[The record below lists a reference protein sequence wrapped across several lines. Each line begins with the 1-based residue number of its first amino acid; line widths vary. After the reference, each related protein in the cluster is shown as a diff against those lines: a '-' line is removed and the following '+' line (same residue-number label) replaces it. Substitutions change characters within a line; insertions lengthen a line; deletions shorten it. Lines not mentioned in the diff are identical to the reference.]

1 MNRNATYALFGVTFA
16 LVASGLVGS
25 NLLSAQPSGLVSQDI
40 TPSSDGMKISG
51 HVTTIATDANGHI
64 KAYRQT
70 DNFVVNNGKDCVT
83 KLLFGGSTT
92 RGAQAGGGTSCFGL
106 LNAPFTAIAVGNRTA
121 AITAASTNSS
131 LTNEAIAGNGLS
143 RQVGTVGYTNAT
155 GSTGSITTI
164 QTTFGPLTGLSSGGT
179 HVTESGLFNSTAV
192 NAGGMFAHQAISS
205 IALNTGDSL
214 TIKWTITVG

>member
-1 MNRNATYALFGVTFA
+1 MNRNTTYALFGVTFA

-25 NLLSAQPSGLVSQDI
+25 NLLSAQPSGLVAQDT

-70 DNFVVNNGKDCVT
+70 DNVVVNNGKDCVT

-92 RGAQAGGGTSCFGL
+92 RGAAGTGTCTGL
-106 LNAPFTAIAVGNRTA
+106 LNAPFTAIAVGNRSGTTTVA
-121 AITAASTNSS
+121 TTNSS
-131 LTNEAIAGNGLS
+131 LTHEANGNGLS
-143 RQVGTVGYTNAT
+143 RQVGTVTYTNAT
-155 GSTGSITTI
+155 GTASSITVI

-179 HVTESGLFNSTAV
+179 QVTESGLFNSTTV

-214 TIKWTITVG
+214 TIKWTINVG